1 MPSLA
6 RRSGSA
12 TRCVTRERR
21 LISLSKNLVSVA
33 APARDP
39 NQFGKLQR
47 SVRLADQL
55 YEQIVG
61 QIVDGSLPTGERL
74 PSESRLCE
82 IFGVSRPVVREAIF
96 RLQADG
102 LVMTRHGAGSYV
114 ARRPRDEFL
123 RLAPIG
129 ALADLM
135 RCYEL
140 RIALEGEAAFL
151 AAQRRSGSDL
161 AAIDASLN
169 ALDRVIK
176 ANELGVDADHHF
188 HVAIAQAS
196 QNDLFHQSLDA
207 LSAHIFAGMHVARS
221 LSLGHSAQRLRLVQ
235 QEHEAIAAAIHAGD
249 AERARMAMRHHID
262 SARTRILGDA
272 SCDRDTGG
280 DA

>member
-1 MPSLA
+1 MSNLHEI
-6 RRSGSA
+6 SA
-12 TRCVTRERR
+12 GPALVTEPRP
-21 LISLSKNLVSVA
+21 
-33 APARDP
+33 PANR
-39 NQFGKLQR
+39 FGKLQR

-55 YEQIVG
+55 YEQIVA

-102 LVMTRHGAGSYV
+102 LVVTRHGAGTYV

-129 ALADLM
+129 AVADLM

-151 AAQRRSGSDL
+151 AAQRRSHRDL
-161 AAIDASLN
+161 AAVDASLSE
-169 ALDRVIK
+169 LDRVIK
-176 ANELGVDADHHF
+176 SNELGVDADHRF
-188 HVAIAQAS
+188 HVAIARAS
-196 QNDLFHQSLDA
+196 QNDLFSQSLDA

-221 LSLGHSAQRLRLVQ
+221 LSLGHSPQRLALVQ
-235 QEHEAIAAAIHAGD
+235 QEHEAIAAAIHAGE
-249 AERARMAMRHHID
+249 AEQARAMMRHHID
-262 SARTRILGDA
+262 SARARILGDA
-272 SCDRDTGG
+272 SG
-280 DA
+280 DSA